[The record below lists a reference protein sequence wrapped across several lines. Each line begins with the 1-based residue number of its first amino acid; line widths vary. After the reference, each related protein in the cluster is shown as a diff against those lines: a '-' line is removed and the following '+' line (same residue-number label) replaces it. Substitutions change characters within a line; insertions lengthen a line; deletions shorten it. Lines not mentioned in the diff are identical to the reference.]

1 MVATQLTVPPVTRSS
16 ASSTRPVRRPMSSSH
31 RTGVLTRGRRD
42 PLLQVFP
49 SRRGRHLRRARPQ
62 ADGDLYRRRTEAR
75 LRSLPIR
82 RYFRSRWNRSRTDRG
97 RGPDASLST
106 ASVCS
111 VTRTYQDRRS
121 LRAPPQGR
129 TTPTT
134 SMSRTRSSSTGS
146 QHIFRIWECRPHRLL
161 RRATERLRSTQ
172 VME

>member
-1 MVATQLTVPPVTRSS
+1 LTVPPATRSS
-16 ASSTRPVRRPMSSSH
+16 ASSARPVRRPMSSSH

-42 PLLQVFP
+42 PLLQVFT

-75 LRSLPIR
+75 LRSLPVR

-111 VTRTYQDRRS
+111 VTRTYQTRRS
-121 LRAPPQGR
+121 LRAPQGR

-134 SMSRTRSSSTGS
+134 SMSRTRSSSTRS
-146 QHIFRIWECRPHRLL
+146 QHIFRIWECRAQRLL
-161 RRATERLRSTQ
+161 RRAAERLRSTQ